1 LLGAVA
7 VAAVS
12 ELAALLVQAVAVA
25 AVTLNQ
31 AQETTATATR
41 VEAAVPLLQPLVG
54 QALAA
59 TAAPAL

>member
-31 AQETTATATR
+31 AQETTATPTR
-41 VEAAVPLLQPLVG
+41 VEAAAALTQRRQTLAVLAVPV
-54 QALAA
+54 
-59 TAAPAL
+59 